1 MERLIS
7 LIKEILILTLECCYF
22 GRGIAKNLGNCSWTL
37 RALVFSFI
45 KVGYS
50 EMVFKIL
57 SSSKK
62 IEFMDFNVIPYDC
75 VVNDLL

>member
-1 MERLIS
+1 
-7 LIKEILILTLECCYF
+7 
-22 GRGIAKNLGNCSWTL
+22 
-37 RALVFSFI
+37 
-45 KVGYS
+45 
-50 EMVFKIL
+50 MVFKIL